1 MINNIY
7 IFSEKINVMTGG
19 QQPLI
24 GTCEKHSSEIE
35 GGKIN

>member
-1 MINNIY
+1 
-7 IFSEKINVMTGG
+7 MTGG

-35 GGKIN
+35 GGKINWVQN